1 MAESTRQIAFVRG
14 EDDRHPSLPPP
25 MAVSGPIVWMRENL
39 FSSVGNTILTLVALY
54 LIYLIVPGLIN
65 WALIDAIWTGTSFED
80 CRNPDGT
87 GGAGAC
93 WAMID
98 ARFGQFIYGYY
109 PAEERWRVNLTF
121 LIFFISIVPLLY
133 DRVPGRKQA
142 AIFIA
147 CIFPFLA
154 FFLLYGGIGLTVVP
168 TYAWG
173 GLTLTLLLACT
184 AILVSLPLG
193 IILALGRRA
202 TNLPVIS
209 MLCTAFIEL
218 IRAVPLITVLFMANF
233 MLPLFLP
240 EGVNFDALMR
250 ALVGVSLFAAA
261 YMAEVVR
268 GGLQALPSGQMEAAR
283 SMGLSYWLSM
293 RLIML
298 PQALKIVIPG
308 IVNTFIG
315 LFKDTSLVSIIGL
328 LDLLL
333 IAKQSVTDKNWLGTE
348 HTAYAFAALLYFIFC
363 FSMSRYSLWLEA
375 KLHTGHKR

>member
-1 MAESTRQIAFVRG
+1 MAARTRQVAFVRR
-14 EDDRHPSLPPP
+14 EADRQPSLPPP
-25 MAVSGPIVWMRENL
+25 SAVSGPVVWLRENL
-39 FSSVGNTILTLVALY
+39 FSSVGNTILTLIALY
-54 LIYLIVPGLIN
+54 LIYLTVPGLIN
-65 WALIDAIWTGTSFED
+65 WALIDAVWTGASFQD

-87 GGAGAC
+87 ESAGAC

-154 FFLLYGGIGLTVVP
+154 FFLLYGGFGLTEVP
-168 TYAWG
+168 TNDWG

-202 TNLPVIS
+202 TNLPIIS
-209 MLCTAFIEL
+209 MLCTSFIEL

-240 EGVNFDALMR
+240 EGVNFDALLR

-268 GGLQALPSGQMEAAR
+268 GGLQALPKGQMEAAR

-293 RLIML
+293 RLIVL